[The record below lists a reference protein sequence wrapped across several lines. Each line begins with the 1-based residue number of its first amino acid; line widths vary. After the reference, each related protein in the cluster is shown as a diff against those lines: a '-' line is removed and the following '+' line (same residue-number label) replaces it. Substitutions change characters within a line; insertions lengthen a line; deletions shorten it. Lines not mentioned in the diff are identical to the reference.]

1 VDHVVQAAKRLGID
15 ERGLDRLDREV
26 VKILLRRGKPT
37 ALDAIATRIGV
48 DPETYRD
55 VHEPWLE
62 RSGLLER
69 TRDGRVATEEAREI
83 YGARA
88 KSGA

>member
-1 VDHVVQAAKRLGID
+1 MVQAAERLGID

-26 VKILLRRGKPT
+26 VKLLLRRGKPT
-37 ALDAIATRIGV
+37 ALDAIATRIGM
-48 DPETYRD
+48 DPESYKE

-69 TRDGRVATEEAREI
+69 TRDGRIATEEARKI
-83 YGARA
+83 YGTRT
-88 KSGA
+88 KLGA